1 MFFFKQ
7 ALLITI
13 LNSTYNDWLV
23 FFSIFFV
30 FVFSFFALSLITVP
44 QEQQWLTGKVLCLKG
59 KCKKTKKQKTRYY
72 RNTNALSAG
81 FAVVVL
87 QVQAN
92 TLAQLGS
99 NPLKPLLRA
108 TADTTT
114 PSEGSENGSTLA
126 RKTITLSFAVPK
138 PKEQGHFPVDRSRST
153 GVITFH
159 SILRTW
165 IMVSK
170 SAWSTILG
178 IWSLNPF
185 KICWQRFPPPQFI
198 PLLPLGRRQAGAY
211 AKHWG
216 RGLFPRWRH

>member
-23 FFSIFFV
+23 FFSIFLFL
-30 FVFSFFALSLITVP
+30 FSLFLPSPLL
-44 QEQQWLTGKVLCLKG
+44 QYHRNNSDWLEKFCVWRENA
-59 KCKKTKKQKTRYY
+59 KKTKKQKTRYY

>member
-1 MFFFKQ
+1 MISWFSF
-7 ALLITI
+7 L
-13 LNSTYNDWLV
+13 
-23 FFSIFFV
+23 FFSFLFL
-30 FVFSFFALSLITVP
+30 FSLFLPSPLLHYHRNNSDKLANFYVWREKAKN
-44 QEQQWLTGKVLCLKG
+44 W
-59 KCKKTKKQKTRYY
+59 YY

-81 FAVVVL
+81 FAVVIL